1 MARKCLRCGTEAR
14 FKDRFCHNCGHALPP
29 SGEKYDEPE
38 VVRKDELKGT
48 RVEDLQS
55 VPQDDR
61 KVVPKDEQEIVR
73 KKKQK
78 VIRKDKQKVIRK
90 DKQKV
95 IRKDEQNIPHG
106 IAPKVEETHHSGF
119 KKFIALIAACA
130 IVWVMGSPFK
140 HFEKQLPKPNVAPLP
155 PVETPVD
162 VQPLSPN
169 QQAAVQSLKDFH
181 KGITEKNFRAA
192 YDRLSDAFQYEMSY
206 EGWVPGF
213 DTTVS
218 STVSDVQV
226 LSESSDSIELS
237 YVLTAVDNIN
247 GREQIAQFNGTA
259 VVINE
264 GGDWRID
271 YIKNKVR

>member
-14 FKDRFCHNCGHALPP
+14 FKDRFCHSCGHALPP
-29 SGEKYDEPE
+29 PSEKYDEPE
-38 VVRKDELKGT
+38 VVRKDYLKGI
-48 RVEDLQS
+48 RVEYLQS
-55 VPQDDR
+55 VP
-61 KVVPKDEQEIVR
+61 KDEREVVLKDDQAIVL
-73 KKKQK
+73 
-78 VIRKDKQKVIRK
+78 KDKPKF
-90 DKQKV
+90 
-95 IRKDEQNIPHG
+95 IRKDEQKAVRKDEPKIPRDT
-106 IAPKVEETHHSGF
+106 APKVVGTHHSGF
-119 KKFIALIAACA
+119 KKFVALIAACA
-130 IVWVMGSPFK
+130 VVWVMGSPFK
-140 HFEKQLPKPNVAPLP
+140 HTEKHRTQTNVAPAQH
-155 PVETPVD
+155 VETPVD

-169 QQAAVQSLKDFH
+169 RQAAVQSLTNFH
-181 KGITEKNFRAA
+181 KDITEKNFRAA
-192 YDRLSDAFQYEMSY
+192 YNRLSDAFQYEMSY

-226 LSESSDSIELS
+226 LSESPDSIELS

-247 GREQIAQFNGTA
+247 GREEIAQFNGTA